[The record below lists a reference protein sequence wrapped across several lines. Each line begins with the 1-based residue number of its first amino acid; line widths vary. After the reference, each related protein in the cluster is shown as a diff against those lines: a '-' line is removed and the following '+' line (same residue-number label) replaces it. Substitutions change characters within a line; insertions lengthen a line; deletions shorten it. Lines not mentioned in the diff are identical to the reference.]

1 MSQAKKKGAKLSGPS
16 ITSQGRYR
24 AIAPRQVA
32 TQSSFVQPQSSF
44 VQQPQPSF
52 PSQMPTVIQSPMFR
66 PQQPSFVPQP
76 SFTAQPS
83 FTSPQPPQQ
92 SSFTP
97 QPFNTQPPQPFNAQ
111 PPQPFNTQP
120 PQPFN
125 AQPPQPFNAQP
136 PQPFNAQPPQQQ
148 PPRCHHGDRCIIR
161 QVNQIGPNNGKRFYC
176 CPRPIDHCNFTQ
188 WIPSPSAPD
197 PNPTLFNTP
206 QPNTTPFNTP
216 QQQAPRCDCGEPC
229 ALRTTTKPGPN
240 AGRQFYVCAK
250 PREQQCKFFV
260 WADEVGTAKRNYES
274 DVVCFKCGQKGHMMS
289 ACPQNQR
296 GKRKEMTQHKTKPPT
311 TRTAR
316 KCGLCHKEGHTRKTC
331 PLAKQQTSDYQCDYG
346 CDYGDFGPEDIDGT
360 VYWES

>member
-32 TQSSFVQPQSSF
+32 TQSSFVQQPQS
-44 VQQPQPSF
+44 SF

-92 SSFTP
+92 SSFT
-97 QPFNTQPPQPFNAQ
+97 
-111 PPQPFNTQP
+111 PQPFNTQP

-216 QQQAPRCDCGEPC
+216 QPNTTPFNTPQPNTTPFNTPQQQAPRCDCGEPC

-260 WADEVGTAKRNYES
+260 WADEVGAAKRNYES

>member
-1 MSQAKKKGAKLSGPS
+1 MSQAKKKGAKPSGPS

-32 TQSSFVQPQSSF
+32 TQSSF

-66 PQQPSFVPQP
+66 PQQPSFVPQSA
-76 SFTAQPS
+76 SFNAQPS
-83 FTSPQPPQQ
+83 FTSPQPSFTPQPPQQ

-97 QPFNTQPPQPFNAQ
+97 QPFNAQ
-111 PPQPFNTQP
+111 PPQPFT
-120 PQPFN
+120 
-125 AQPPQPFNAQP
+125 
-136 PQPFNAQPPQQQ
+136 PQQQ
-148 PPRCHHGDRCIIR
+148 APRCHHGDRCIIR

-188 WIPSPSAPD
+188 WIPSPATPD

>member
-1 MSQAKKKGAKLSGPS
+1 MSQAKKKGAKPSGPS

-32 TQSSFVQPQSSF
+32 TQSSF

-66 PQQPSFVPQP
+66 PQQPSFVPQSA
-76 SFTAQPS
+76 SFNAQPS
-83 FTSPQPPQQ
+83 FTSPQPSFTPQPPQQ

-97 QPFNTQPPQPFNAQ
+97 QPFNAQ
-111 PPQPFNTQP
+111 PPQPFT
-120 PQPFN
+120 
-125 AQPPQPFNAQP
+125 
-136 PQPFNAQPPQQQ
+136 PQQQ